1 MRRYRSP
8 APANTNPANLKRR
21 HWEAHD
27 LMIYFGTMT
36 NGTWSGL

>member
-8 APANTNPANLKRR
+8 APANTNPANLMRR

-27 LMIYFGTMT
+27 LMLKALSTTDGPFR
-36 NGTWSGL
+36 W